1 MRTIQLLHIIF
12 FTDVLSITQRVT
24 SLEKACPPLLGA
36 IIVFWGLFW
45 DMLFYFWELFPI
57 LSFEILYRCFLYYS
71 DSQWAKKNFTAC
83 IPLLGPLC
91 SIFGTV
97 LSIFINALRNLK
109 CSLDILNKC
118 LDNTAVVT
126 KLKNV
131 LSVPLLHFFGVFLVY
146 FVVCFSKNSKPSDIF
161 ISIFIYFLKCKV
173 IAAVGTEWALW
184 WARYYMNMLMI
195 MQVDLY
201 LPSKLR

>member
-1 MRTIQLLHIIF
+1 MYRYFYFMRTIQLLHIVF

-24 SLEKACPPLLGA
+24 SLEKASPPLLGA
-36 IIVFWGLFW
+36 IVLLWGLFW

-57 LSFEILYRCFLYYS
+57 LSFEILYRCFLCYS
-71 DSQWAKKNFTAC
+71 DSQWAKKKFTAC

-97 LSIFINALRNLK
+97 LSIFISALRNLK
-109 CSLDILNKC
+109 YYLDILNKC

-131 LSVPLLHFFGVFLVY
+131 LSVPLLRTFLG
-146 FVVCFSKNSKPSDIF
+146 CF
-161 ISIFIYFLKCKV
+161 
-173 IAAVGTEWALW
+173 
-184 WARYYMNMLMI
+184 
-195 MQVDLY
+195 
-201 LPSKLR
+201 